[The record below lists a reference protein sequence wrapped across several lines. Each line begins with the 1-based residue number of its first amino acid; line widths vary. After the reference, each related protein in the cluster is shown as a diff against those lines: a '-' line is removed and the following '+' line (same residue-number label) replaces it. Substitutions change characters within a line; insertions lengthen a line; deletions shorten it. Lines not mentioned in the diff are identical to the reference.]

1 MSAYSVQAFRRSI
14 VRYTSGRVL
23 NALTAFVIFV
33 WVARYITEVEY
44 AKYVAAFAILELGL
58 VAFGFGMEWVTAV
71 YIPQVRLKA
80 SGRDL
85 GRFVWECAGI
95 QIAAL
100 VAGALLMIL
109 FAPALAGWLQMKDA
123 TNALRIYGMVMLVE
137 GCSRVFR
144 DQLLSCLLLQ
154 GAAQT
159 SQMLRNFAMLGFAYL
174 LATEVEWRSASTLA
188 LAELCASG
196 LSLAF
201 AVGCLYR
208 YLHRVRDGA
217 AEDVLWRPPGWGSLL
232 RSGWNAWLSN
242 LANLCWGGQIVILIA
257 TRFMGPEATAALGFT
272 RNLAEQIRR
281 YMPMEFMF
289 GVVRTILVAR
299 FVEDG
304 DARQLAVRVNLM
316 YRANLLFLLPIL
328 VLAVCLGAE
337 INGLFSNGQYASARW
352 YLVGWL
358 VVLLVWAHHRG
369 TDLLAHALGRSD
381 LCRKSS
387 LRLLVTP
394 LLILAAAFHQVWWLL
409 FLIQVVAEMVY
420 TLMVVV
426 PLKIYRPNWTAIG
439 KLIGVALSAWLL
451 LSLPIWGGIKVSL
464 VLQTTVA
471 FFVVLGLAVL
481 VRVWSPEEVALAFRG
496 AVISDSK

>member
-58 VAFGFGMEWVTAV
+58 VVFGFGMEWVTAV

-257 TRFMGPEATAALGFT
+257 TRFMGPETTAALGFT
-272 RNLAEQIRR
+272 RNLADQVRR
-281 YMPMEFMF
+281 YMPMEFLLSI
-289 GVVRTILVAR
+289 VRTLLIAGYAKNSDV
-299 FVEDG
+299 
-304 DARQLAVRVNLM
+304 RQLAARAGLV
-316 YRANLLFLLPIL
+316 YRANLLFLLPLL
-328 VLAVCLGAE
+328 VCAVISGKEVVSA
-337 INGLFSNGQYASARW
+337 ISNGQYRSANW
-352 YLVGWL
+352 FLVGWL
-358 VVLLVWAHHRG
+358 SVLVFAAHHKVS
-369 TDLLAHALGRSD
+369 DLLAHALDRSD
-381 LCRKSS
+381 LSRKSS

-394 LLILAAAFHQVWWLL
+394 LLIVAAAYHQAWWLMFGVL
-409 FLIQVVAEMVY
+409 ASAEVAYSVMV
-420 TLMVVV
+420 LL
-426 PLKIYRPNWTAIG
+426 PLKIYRPNWMPIV
-439 KLIGVALSAWLL
+439 KLVGGALLAAVLL
-451 LSLPIWGGIKVSL
+451 WLPIWGATTLSL
-464 VLQTTVA
+464 VLQTTSVFA
-471 FFVVLGLAVL
+471 AVL
-481 VRVWSPEEVALAFRG
+481 VLAILVRAWDGEEIAYAFPRKMTG
-496 AVISDSK
+496 DSK